1 MALGER
7 RRWVQPPVTDAGRKE
22 GRGERGPMSTND
34 HAGGRA
40 EASAKEQAAR
50 YRRAAEETLDQLD
63 WCVNY
68 LYRIRKPGIAQAI
81 ARNRSTIRRRI
92 RRDED

>member
-1 MALGER
+1 
-7 RRWVQPPVTDAGRKE
+7 
-22 GRGERGPMSTND
+22 MSTND

-40 EASAKEQAAR
+40 EASANEQAAR

-81 ARNRSTIRRRI
+81 AKNRSAIRRRM